1 MAMKPLSRVE
11 LHLNDGIMECLDN
24 LVKVYEEK
32 YSGLRHGNKMTY
44 QEVIEILIIGEAK
57 EEKVVSF

>member
-1 MAMKPLSRVE
+1 MKHVE
-11 LHLNDGIMECLDN
+11 LHLNEGIMECLDN
-24 LVKVYEEK
+24 LVKIYEEK

-44 QEVIEILIIGEAK
+44 QEVIELLIIGEVM